1 MFSPF
6 LQSSLCSRL
15 SLKPLLIIHG
25 ISHHVE
31 GNHQSIL
38 SMSVRNTY
46 CTRLYVPPSLWLMT
60 SGSRFH
66 ILHSDTAVI
75 GQEYELCEFIIIFS
89 LPALLPCCITKNTT
103 ARSICVQPWRGG
115 VEVRRLLPFL
125 RYYSTTFLGSSMF
138 LKGKTRIMRLHFFI
152 LPQLMT
158 FFCWKDSG
166 VILNIWGFCKV
177 FQPERNFTI

>member
-1 MFSPF
+1 
-6 LQSSLCSRL
+6 
-15 SLKPLLIIHG
+15 
-25 ISHHVE
+25 
-31 GNHQSIL
+31 
-38 SMSVRNTY
+38 
-46 CTRLYVPPSLWLMT
+46 MT

-103 ARSICVQPWRGG
+103 ACSICMCTTMQQGG

-125 RYYSTTFLGSSMF
+125 LQQSTTLLCSSSSMF